1 ESDAPCPPTTAPEA
15 VSASRSGAGLTRKSE
30 VSTLAKLVAGMRSS
44 WRMTAAWKGHD
55 EGKPAMQVRG
65 FAVWDCGPLGYWHR
79 ELPGE
84 PILPG
89 QVDDTTPLKLVRV
102 DPKQVWQLITD
113 LLPVEEE
120 FAAEPVV
127 A

>member
-1 ESDAPCPPTTAPEA
+1 M
-15 VSASRSGAGLTRKSE
+15 
-30 VSTLAKLVAGMRSS
+30 STLAKLVAGMRSS

-127 A
+127 V